1 MTILF
6 IQHVRN
12 EGPGIFKEV
21 LDEMGVSSHI
31 LEIFS
36 DKNFFLPTDC
46 RGVIILGGPMNV
58 DDEPK
63 YPFLKEEKEFI
74 KNLLKIDFPL
84 LGICLGAQLIAQ
96 VAGGRIF
103 RATEKEIG
111 WYPIRL
117 TGKGEQDP
125 LFQGLPKL
133 FEVFQLH
140 EDTFEIPPKGKRLVT
155 SDGCHN
161 QGFKVGKRGYG
172 LQFHLEAD
180 SKMISNW
187 LDANKEDP
195 FFDNVN
201 SVDSLKQQTAKKSPT
216 CLKWGKKLLSNFLQM
231 GTLSK

>member
-21 LDEMGVSSHI
+21 LDEMGISSHI

-58 DDEPK
+58 DEEPK

-74 KNLLKIDFPL
+74 KDILKKEIPL

-96 VAGGRIF
+96 VAGGAVIKAR
-103 RATEKEIG
+103 EKEIG

-117 TGKGEQDP
+117 TDAGEKDP

-140 EDTFEIPPKGKRLVT
+140 EDTFEIPPKGERLAT
-155 SDGCHN
+155 SDGCFN
-161 QGFKVGKRGYG
+161 QGFRAGKRGYG
-172 LQFHLEAD
+172 LQFHLEANSEMVHD
-180 SKMISNW
+180 WLHSETEDQIVSNVEIVKRETSEK
-187 LDANKEDP
+187 N
-195 FFDNVN
+195 
-201 SVDSLKQQTAKKSPT
+201 QG
-216 CLKWGKKLLSNFLQM
+216 CLKWGKKLLLNFLQIANPAP
-231 GTLSK
+231 G

>member
-21 LDEMGVSSHI
+21 LDEMGISSHI
-31 LEIFS
+31 FEIFS
-36 DKNFFLPTDC
+36 HKNFSLPSDC

-58 DDEPK
+58 DEESQ

-74 KNLLKIDFPL
+74 GNLLHKDIPL

-96 VAGGRIF
+96 VAEGRVF
-103 RATEKEIG
+103 RAAEKEIG

-117 TGKGEQDP
+117 TGEGEQDS

-133 FEVFQLH
+133 FDIFQLH

-201 SVDSLKQQTAKKSPT
+201 SVDSLKQETTEKIST
-216 CLKWGKKLLSNFLQM
+216 CLTWGKRLFQNFIQL
-231 GTLSK
+231 TS

>member
-12 EGPGIFKEV
+12 EGPGSFKEG

-58 DDEPK
+58 DEESK

-74 KNLLKIDFPL
+74 KDILKKEIPL

-96 VAGGRIF
+96 VAGGAVIK
-103 RATEKEIG
+103 AQEKEIG

-117 TGKGEQDP
+117 TDAGEKDP

-140 EDTFEIPPKGKRLVT
+140 EDTFEIPPKGERLAT
-155 SDGCHN
+155 SDGCLN
-161 QGFKVGKRGYG
+161 QGFRTGKRGYG
-172 LQFHLEAD
+172 LQFHLEANSEMVHD
-180 SKMISNW
+180 WLHSETEDQIVSNVEIVKRETSEKIQ
-187 LDANKEDP
+187 D
-195 FFDNVN
+195 
-201 SVDSLKQQTAKKSPT
+201 
-216 CLKWGKKLLSNFLQM
+216 CLKWGKKLLLNFLQIANH
-231 GTLSK
+231 S

>member
-1 MTILF
+1 MTVLF

-31 LEIFS
+31 FESFS
-36 DKNFFLPTDC
+36 HKNFSLPSDC

-58 DDEPK
+58 DEESK
-63 YPFLKEEKEFI
+63 YPFLKEEKKFI
-74 KNLLKIDFPL
+74 NDILKKEIPL
-84 LGICLGAQLIAQ
+84 LGICLGAQLITQ
-96 VAGGRIF
+96 VAGGRVF
-103 RATEKEIG
+103 KADEKEIG

-117 TGKGEQDP
+117 TEEGERDL

-201 SVDSLKQQTAKKSPT
+201 SVDSLKQQTTKKSST
-216 CLKWGKKLLSNFLQM
+216 CLAWGKRLFQNFIQL
-231 GTLSK
+231 TS

>member
-1 MTILF
+1 M
-6 IQHVRN
+6 
-12 EGPGIFKEV
+12 GI
-21 LDEMGVSSHI
+21 SSHI
-31 LEIFS
+31 FEIFS
-36 DKNFFLPTDC
+36 HKNFSLPSDC

-58 DDEPK
+58 DEESQ

-74 KNLLKIDFPL
+74 GNLLHKDIPL

-96 VAGGRIF
+96 VAGGRVF
-103 RATEKEIG
+103 RAAEKEIG

-117 TGKGEQDP
+117 TGEGEQDS

-133 FEVFQLH
+133 FEIFQLH

-172 LQFHLEAD
+172 IQFHLEAD
-180 SKMISNW
+180 SEMISNW

-201 SVDSLKQQTAKKSPT
+201 SLDSLKQQTAKKSST
-216 CLKWGKKLLSNFLQM
+216 CLKWGKKLFQNFIQL
-231 GTLSK
+231 TS

>member
-6 IQHVRN
+6 VQHVEN

-21 LDEMGVSSHI
+21 LDEKGKPYHI
-31 LEIFS
+31 LKTFS
-36 DKNFFLPTDC
+36 DERFPLPSDC

-58 DDEPK
+58 DEESQ
-63 YPFLKEEKEFI
+63 YHFLKEEKEFI
-74 KNLLKIDFPL
+74 GNLLNKDIPL

-96 VAGGRIF
+96 VAGGRVF
-103 RATEKEIG
+103 RAAEKEIG

-180 SKMISNW
+180 AKMISNW

>member
-1 MTILF
+1 
-6 IQHVRN
+6 
-12 EGPGIFKEV
+12 
-21 LDEMGVSSHI
+21 
-31 LEIFS
+31 
-36 DKNFFLPTDC
+36 
-46 RGVIILGGPMNV
+46 MNV
-58 DDEPK
+58 DEESQ

-74 KNLLKIDFPL
+74 GNLLHKDIPL

-96 VAGGRIF
+96 VAGGRVF
-103 RATEKEIG
+103 RAAEKEIG

-117 TGKGEQDP
+117 TGEGEQDS

-133 FEVFQLH
+133 FDIFQLH

-172 LQFHLEAD
+172 PQFHLEAD

-201 SVDSLKQQTAKKSPT
+201 SVDSLKQETTEKIST
-216 CLKWGKKLLSNFLQM
+216 CLTWGKRLFQNFIQL
-231 GTLSK
+231 TS

>member
-74 KNLLKIDFPL
+74 NDILKKEMPL

-96 VAGGRIF
+96 VAGGRVF

-125 LFQGLPKL
+125 L
-133 FEVFQLH
+133 
-140 EDTFEIPPKGKRLVT
+140 
-155 SDGCHN
+155 
-161 QGFKVGKRGYG
+161 
-172 LQFHLEAD
+172 
-180 SKMISNW
+180 
-187 LDANKEDP
+187 
-195 FFDNVN
+195 
-201 SVDSLKQQTAKKSPT
+201 
-216 CLKWGKKLLSNFLQM
+216 
-231 GTLSK
+231 